1 MLSRAIRSAIG
12 SIHRIGKEIKGKLG
26 AGDGNLDLYQF
37 GTDAANRESEEVE
50 GKLAAQSVA
59 AETEGGKERGA
70 AAEERVEDEVAGI
83 GRGEE
88 DAFEQGDGLLRGMLA
103 EALLPRLG
111 RRNGPDGLHL
121 LASGEGFHF
130 FIVKGVAAF
139 LVLGGPDEGFGG
151 VGEIAAGK
159 IGRRIGLDPGNV
171 IEKFEAELLHGES
184 DGVNDVGSAGNP
196 NGAVIF

>member
-1 MLSRAIRSAIG
+1 MGNER
-12 SIHRIGKEIKGKLG
+12 KGKLD
-26 AGDGNLDLYQF
+26 AGERNFDLYQF
-37 GTDAANRESEEVE
+37 GTDAAERE
-50 GKLAAQSVA
+50 GKEVRGEFAAHGAA

-139 LVLGGPDEGFGG
+139 LVLG
-151 VGEIAAGK
+151 
-159 IGRRIGLDPGNV
+159 
-171 IEKFEAELLHGES
+171 
-184 DGVNDVGSAGNP
+184 
-196 NGAVIF
+196 

>member
-1 MLSRAIRSAIG
+1 MLPCAICSAIG

-26 AGDGNLDLYQF
+26 AGERNFDLYQF

-50 GKLAAQSVA
+50 GEFAAKGVA
-59 AETEGGKERGA
+59 AKAKRGKQRGA

-83 GRGEE
+83 GGGEE

-121 LASGEGFHF
+121 LAAGEGFHF
-130 FIVKGVAAF
+130 LIVKGVAAF
-139 LVLGGPDEGFGG
+139 LILGGPDEGFGG

-159 IGRRIGLDPGNV
+159 IGRRIGLDTGNV
-171 IEKFEAELLHGES
+171 VEELH
-184 DGVNDVGSAGNP
+184 AK
-196 NGAVIF
+196 